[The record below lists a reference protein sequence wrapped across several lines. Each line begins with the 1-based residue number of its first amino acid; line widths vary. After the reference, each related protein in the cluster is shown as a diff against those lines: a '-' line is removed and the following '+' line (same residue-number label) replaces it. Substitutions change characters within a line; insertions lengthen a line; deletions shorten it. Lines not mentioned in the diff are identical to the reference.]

1 MGEFVASPPQI
12 KSLHNTFI
20 IKRAMEIKN
29 SELYNIMKWSKWV
42 GLDKLMNHPSL
53 DSDKA
58 YEMSLLIPELQK
70 QVWVIEENRNR
81 ISKKIFPMDE
91 KTGEQNGILK
101 THDRSGKLM
110 KGEVEATPEEVAEY
124 SKKMEEFLA
133 EFNKVL
139 EKNIEISWDKIELS
153 RKKDEKSGR
162 SELQNLN
169 LTVTD
174 LMILAPLITVT
185 K

>member
-1 MGEFVASPPQI
+1 
-12 KSLHNTFI
+12 
-20 IKRAMEIKN
+20 
-29 SELYNIMKWSKWV
+29 MKWSKWV

-58 YEMSLLIPELQK
+58 YDMSLLIPELQN
-70 QVWVIEENRNR
+70 QMSVIEENRNR
-81 ISKKIFPMDE
+81 ISKKIFPVNE
-91 KTGEQNGILK
+91 ETGEQPGILK
-101 THDRSGKLM
+101 AHDRSGKLM
-110 KGEVEATPEEVAEY
+110 KGDMEATPEEIAEY
-124 SKKMEEFLA
+124 STKMDEFTK

-139 EKNIEISWDKIELS
+139 EKEVKINGDKIEIS
-153 RKKDEKSGR
+153 RKKDERSGR

-185 K
+185 R